1 MPSEFIYDPSEDYS
15 PQKDNFLTPVYF
27 EKEVLLPFIYNPDY
41 NCTFVSETYGALVFE
56 DNSIP
61 FGINPQGHLIFWLG
75 DINRL
80 TPKIKGILKPYNISS
95 DNNIESE
102 FKQGQLDAEFT
113 DNILEVELFLLLNKI
128 NEESQKRFNFKIFN
142 SDIIPLDR
150 LLEICSAYKRITFN
164 NEDDFKRIISDLN
177 EKLIE
182 TINRDELTKRMSVG
196 GVLYTKKD
204 FERVYM
210 DSDAEILKSG
220 IKSNIDHTQTEF
232 RGQVAQPGFATGT
245 VKIIIRAK
253 DMGKMNQ
260 GDILVSIATDPD
272 IVPAMKK
279 AAAIVTD
286 FGGLTSHA
294 AIISREFNIPC
305 IVGTQNATQLL
316 KDGDLVEVDADK
328 GVVRKI

>member
-182 TINRDELTKRMSVG
+182 TINRDELTSYLISKQIKVNTDLGDIKKLEILFKEILSDDSNIIASFFYLYDLRIWATHSG
-196 GVLYTKKD
+196 GGKKFENVVKLLGLKKD
-204 FERVYM
+204 SNFE
-210 DSDAEILKSG
+210 EIYNCLINQLHGSLESALNK
-220 IKSNIDHTQTEF
+220 IK
-232 RGQVAQPGFATGT
+232 
-245 VKIIIRAK
+245 KI
-253 DMGKMNQ
+253 
-260 GDILVSIATDPD
+260 
-272 IVPAMKK
+272 KK
-279 AAAIVTD
+279 FT
-286 FGGLTSHA
+286 
-294 AIISREFNIPC
+294 
-305 IVGTQNATQLL
+305 
-316 KDGDLVEVDADK
+316 
-328 GVVRKI
+328 